1 MIYKYPK
8 NVSQQNFISDK
19 IKIINQKD
27 YNKVICDENIK
38 KDEILIIEFS
48 QINIFGMDDKN
59 RELQILKKYIENKNN
74 KDIINLYPRNYNYI
88 KTDMIKSIHKILKS
102 IKNTDKNL
110 YNFLIEYQK
119 DELEYY
125 FAKYIFNAFE
135 GNEFGPLT
143 LPIIA
148 KLNHSCKPNVYF
160 SFDKNSG
167 CMFLKAKRNIKKDEE
182 IFDSYLENK
191 QIKNHK
197 TYLEEHY
204 GFMCECII

>member
-19 IKIINQKD
+19 IKIINQND
-27 YNKVICDENIK
+27 YNKVICNENIK

-88 KTDMIKSIHKILKS
+88 KTDMIKSVHKILKS

-135 GNEFGPLT
+135 GNEYGPLT
-143 LPIIA
+143 LPLIA

-160 SFDKNSG
+160 TLDKNSG

-204 GFMCECII
+204 GFMCDCDI

>member
-8 NVSQQNFISDK
+8 NVLQQNFISDK
-19 IKIINQKD
+19 IKIINQND
-27 YNKVICDENIK
+27 YNKVICNENIK

-88 KTDMIKSIHKILKS
+88 KTDMIKSVHKILKS

-135 GNEFGPLT
+135 GNEYGPLT
-143 LPIIA
+143 LPLIA

-160 SFDKNSG
+160 TLDKNSG

-204 GFMCECII
+204 GFMCDCDI

>member
-160 SFDKNSG
+160 TLDKNSG

-191 QIKNHK
+191 QIINHK
-197 TYLEEHY
+197 KYLNEHY
-204 GFMCECII
+204 GFTCECII

>member
-88 KTDMIKSIHKILKS
+88 KTDMIKSVHKILKS

-135 GNEFGPLT
+135 GNEYGPLT
-143 LPIIA
+143 LPLIA

-160 SFDKNSG
+160 TLDKNSG

-204 GFMCECII
+204 GFMCDCDI